1 LEVTACSHI
10 RYCYPTRSNNELGR
24 LLDVQLMVTKAATA
38 QHKAILLADD
48 EAILAAIMNAIIEE
62 LI

>member
-1 LEVTACSHI
+1 
-10 RYCYPTRSNNELGR
+10 
-24 LLDVQLMVTKAATA
+24 MVTKAATA